1 MSVPFKRLFGL
12 VLTFALVLSVVLGG
26 APTSAAPK
34 ERSFV
39 LLAAN
44 SLPAN
49 LQQQVQAAG
58 GTVTRTLGEVGAAVA
73 TSRDPQFTKNVA
85 KIQGVRAV
93 VPNVKLQWI
102 DPDLSKYQVA
112 ADVAN
117 PPTSGDDDELFDL
130 QWGHDAIDAPEAWT
144 TGARGDGVRVAVLD
158 DGIDSDHPDL
168 ASNLNTALSASF
180 VPGETYEYAVPNDPF
195 SHGTHVAGTIAA
207 ADNGLG
213 TIGVA
218 PEAELV
224 MVKVL
229 SSYTGSGTFEGVA
242 AGIVY
247 AANIDADVINMSLG
261 AYFPGHN
268 YCDEDG
274 VCVKGNGIAELV
286 NMMKRA
292 TTYAFQQGT
301 TIVASAGNDAV
312 DRDHDR
318 DGIHLPSDL
327 PHLLSIS
334 ATGPEGWALNPEMS
348 DADLNTP
355 AFYTNYGQSRIDLA
369 APGGDIDFDLYESG
383 QICTVAG
390 VTAPCWAFDLVYS
403 TGSAD
408 AYYWS
413 AGTSMAAPHVSG
425 VAALIIGE
433 RGGSLQPAQVESLM
447 RRSAED
453 LGKSGKDDF
462 YGHGLVNAYNAV
474 R

>member
-1 MSVPFKRLFGL
+1 MSMPFKRLFGL
-12 VLTFALVLSVVLGG
+12 VLTFVLVLSVVLGG
-26 APTSAAPK
+26 APASAAPK

-39 LLAAN
+39 LMATN

-49 LQQQVQAAG
+49 LQRQVQAVG

-73 TSRDPQFTKNVA
+73 TSRDPQFATRVA
-85 KIQGVRAV
+85 KIQGLRAV
-93 VPNVKLQWI
+93 VPNIKIQWL
-102 DPDLSKYQVA
+102 DPDLSKYQV
-112 ADVAN
+112 VANVGN

-158 DGIDSDHPDL
+158 SGIDADHPDI
-168 ASNLNTALSASF
+168 APNLNTSLSTSF
-180 VPGETYEYAVPNDPF
+180 VPGENYNVQPGVYFN
-195 SHGTHVAGTIAA
+195 HGTHVAGTIAA

-218 PEAELV
+218 PEAEIV
-224 MVKVL
+224 AVKVL
-229 SSYTGSGTFEGVA
+229 SEVSGSGSFEGVA

-261 AYFPGHN
+261 GVIPGHN
-268 YCDEDG
+268 FCDEDG
-274 VCVKGNGIAELV
+274 VCVKGNEVAELV
-286 NMMKRA
+286 NLMKRA

-301 TIVASAGNDAV
+301 TIIAAAGNSAL

-318 DGIHLPSDL
+318 DLLVLPADL
-327 PHLLSIS
+327 PNVVTIS
-334 ATGPEGWALNPEMS
+334 ATGPEGWVLNPNMS
-348 DADLNTP
+348 DANLSLP

-369 APGGDIDFDLYESG
+369 APGGNVDFDLYESK
-383 QICTVAG
+383 QMCTVAG
-390 VTAPCWAFDLVYS
+390 VTNQCWVFDLVLS
-403 TGSAD
+403 TISGSWGWA
-408 AYYWS
+408 
-413 AGTSMAAPHVSG
+413 AGTSMAAPHASG

-433 RGGSLQPAQVESLM
+433 HGGSLQPAQVESLM

-453 LGKSGKDDF
+453 LGKPGKDDY
-462 YGHGLVNAYNAV
+462 YGHGLVNANNAV